1 MVSFYNK
8 TMKKYIVYLLLSIKD
23 NRTYL
28 GSTDNLERRL
38 KEHEYGECK
47 STKNCR
53 PLKLI
58 YTEEYATIEE
68 ARKRERYLKTRH
80 GRRELKR
87 IFENLN
93 NKKSNNGPFKN
104 DKLKRLK

>member
-1 MVSFYNK
+1 MGKF
-8 TMKKYIVYLLLSIKD
+8 IVYLLLSIKD

-28 GSTDNLERRL
+28 GSTDNLIRRL
-38 KEHEYGECK
+38 KEHERGECK
-47 STKNCR
+47 STVNRR

-58 YTEEYATIEE
+58 YQEEYDTLGKA
-68 ARKRERYLKTRH
+68 REREKYLKTRH

-93 NKKSNNGPFKN
+93 NKKSNKKPFQNK
-104 DKLKRLK
+104 KIERLKY